1 MKFVSLLI
9 PFLLLS
15 LFVRA
20 AEALAPDEKS
30 SRIAQL
36 VARGLPQTHMSHEPV
51 SESLGRRTLDNYLRA
66 LDFDRSIFMAED
78 IVLLRQQ
85 AADLEKNLKDG
96 NLDFAFSA
104 FAIFLQRAEDR
115 VEFVRSLLDKGFDLD
130 VEEDFVWKRKDAAW
144 AESQEEWDDLWRKKV
159 KNEYL
164 GIIVSRKMRELETA
178 KEEEAKKAAAEAK
191 AVPIDPKEGEV
202 PEAPEPVAE
211 APAPVAEAP
220 ALDSK
225 DTETPKVESEAPVT
239 PPAVVLTPEESIRKR
254 YDQFLGILKGHDS
267 EYVLQMY
274 LNSLARAYDTHSSY
288 MSPRSEE
295 DFDIQMRLSLI
306 GIGAIL
312 QYDEGAAKIERLSK
326 GGPAERD
333 GRLKPGDKI
342 IAVGQGDEE
351 VVDILYW
358 PLYRSV
364 RLIRGP
370 IDSKVVL
377 HVIPASDPTGTE
389 VRVIDLIRAEIKLEE
404 KAARSTVHELKHND
418 KTFRLGIIL
427 LPDFYADF
435 NGKRD
440 DPEAARS
447 SSADIR
453 KLLLE
458 LNKEN
463 VDGLLLDLRN
473 NGGGSLQDCVEMS
486 GYFIDAGPIVQV
498 KSERA
503 VRPLNDP
510 ARGVVFDKPVVVLVN
525 RLSASASEILAAA
538 LQDYGRAVIVGDSK
552 THGKGSV
559 QSLLPVDPGDST
571 LGALKVTTAAFYRV
585 DGRSTQ
591 LKGVSP
597 DIIIRTP
604 TDVMELGE
612 EYLDNV
618 LPWSWVNP
626 ARFMPV
632 SDMRPINTELRRLSE
647 ARLAGDEKF
656 LTYQAQVERL
666 AERVQRRN
674 VSLRLEDRLTQAK
687 ADRELDRIEDK
698 ASGML
703 EEQDEEDAAE
713 EENNEIQPEKDLIL
727 REGLRILAD
736 LIALA
741 NNPPGAKPADP
752 KADIQIQGVPQ

>member
-1 MKFVSLLI
+1 
-9 PFLLLS
+9 
-15 LFVRA
+15 
-20 AEALAPDEKS
+20 
-30 SRIAQL
+30 
-36 VARGLPQTHMSHEPV
+36 
-51 SESLGRRTLDNYLRA
+51 
-66 LDFDRSIFMAED
+66 
-78 IVLLRQQ
+78 
-85 AADLEKNLKDG
+85 
-96 NLDFAFSA
+96 
-104 FAIFLQRAEDR
+104 
-115 VEFVRSLLDKGFDLD
+115 
-130 VEEDFVWKRKDAAW
+130 
-144 AESQEEWDDLWRKKV
+144 
-159 KNEYL
+159 
-164 GIIVSRKMRELETA
+164 
-178 KEEEAKKAAAEAK
+178 
-191 AVPIDPKEGEV
+191 
-202 PEAPEPVAE
+202 
-211 APAPVAEAP
+211 
-220 ALDSK
+220 
-225 DTETPKVESEAPVT
+225 
-239 PPAVVLTPEESIRKR
+239 
-254 YDQFLGILKGHDS
+254 
-267 EYVLQMY
+267 
-274 LNSLARAYDTHSSY
+274 
-288 MSPRSEE
+288 
-295 DFDIQMRLSLI
+295 
-306 GIGAIL
+306 
-312 QYDEGAAKIERLSK
+312 
-326 GGPAERD
+326 
-333 GRLKPGDKI
+333 
-342 IAVGQGDEE
+342 
-351 VVDILYW
+351 
-358 PLYRSV
+358 
-364 RLIRGP
+364 
-370 IDSKVVL
+370 
-377 HVIPASDPTGTE
+377 
-389 VRVIDLIRAEIKLEE
+389 
-404 KAARSTVHELKHND
+404 
-418 KTFRLGIIL
+418 
-427 LPDFYADF
+427 
-435 NGKRD
+435 
-440 DPEAARS
+440 
-447 SSADIR
+447 
-453 KLLLE
+453 
-458 LNKEN
+458 
-463 VDGLLLDLRN
+463 
-473 NGGGSLQDCVEMS
+473 
-486 GYFIDAGPIVQV
+486 
-498 KSERA
+498 
-503 VRPLNDP
+503 
-510 ARGVVFDKPVVVLVN
+510 VLVN